1 MVANETIK
9 QVVRRRV
16 RNVAVDTQVY
26 GCVHSGNDIFFYPNL
41 YMKYLIIVIS
51 AFIIEVAST
60 FYITTVA
67 DKSIWMLFFAFVG
80 PFLGLPFIGYI
91 VESKTWLERLKMAFA
106 SGTGYVLGAMLV
118 YLFSIWNQ

>member
-1 MVANETIK
+1 VVIDNEG
-9 QVVRRRV
+9 
-16 RNVAVDTQVY
+16 NGY
-26 GCVHSGNDIFFYPNL
+26 FYSGNDLFFYINFCV
-41 YMKYLIIVIS
+41 KYLIIVIS

-80 PFLGLPFIGYI
+80 PFLGLPFVGYI

>member
-1 MVANETIK
+1 MV
-9 QVVRRRV
+9 RGRC
-16 RNVAVDTQVY
+16 RNVVFVIQANNY
-26 GCVHSGNDIFFYPNL
+26 FYSGNDLLFYSNV
-41 YMKYLIIVIS
+41 YMKYLIIGVS
-51 AFIIEVAST
+51 AFVIEVAST

-80 PFLGLPFIGYI
+80 PFLGLPFVGYI

>member
-1 MVANETIK
+1 MV
-9 QVVRRRV
+9 RGRC
-16 RNVAVDTQVY
+16 RNVVFVIQAYDY
-26 GCVHSGNDIFFYPNL
+26 FYSGNDLLFYSNV
-41 YMKYLIIVIS
+41 YMKYLIIGVS
-51 AFIIEVAST
+51 AFVIEVAST

-80 PFLGLPFIGYI
+80 PFLGLPFVGYI

-106 SGTGYVLGAMLV
+106 SGIGYVLGAMVV